1 MKSYSKQDA
10 HYMHII
16 LFELDL
22 YVKFPSLL
30 LLKFLSDLKR
40 TIISLSVFSWFLCR
54 IAQLVEIQFQFLSL
68 KIYLSVKLFLPKL
81 KKL

>member
-30 LLKFLSDLKR
+30 LLKFLSDLKS

-54 IAQLVEIQFQFLSL
+54 IAQLNCRDIIPISL
-68 KIYLSVKLFLPKL
+68 FKNISKRETFPS
-81 KKL
+81 